1 MAYTGAGQL
10 IEAWD
15 YNRLTWG
22 GNTINTYTS
31 TPSNFAYVFGQGNGL
46 FGYGQDVSAIIPVS
60 AGGTV
65 TAAQWSTFVQ
75 RLNLCLGHQGGAGRQ
90 LASGSNIGI
99 VAGATIAYFANV
111 VTAITSVNA
120 NVAAYTS
127 QGSTTTGSTFSVV
140 VSSTTGLSSYTTNRT
155 VTFASAN
162 AARYFFNAGG
172 SLRLVL
178 GYNSGNGSGSTQS
191 FQRMVDGLG
200 GVNIFN
206 TTNTGRS
213 GSGITLNTNNTALGY
228 RNQVFNSAT
237 TIVQVTDTGASYG
250 ASTGF
255 IQYYTSSNDTTNGAV
270 GLNMIFRTVYNIADK
285 TWDDTISINYTTRV
299 DIVFPETT
307 YLSGV
312 GSWGTP
318 SVS

>member
-1 MAYTGAGQL
+1 MAYTGAGQI

-22 GNTINTYTS
+22 GNTINTYTN
-31 TPSNFAYVFGQGNGL
+31 TPSNFAYVFGQGSGL
-46 FGYGQDVSAIIPVS
+46 FGYGQDVSAIAPVS

-75 RLNLCLGHQGGAGRQ
+75 RLNLCLGHQRGAGAQ

-99 VAGATIAYFANV
+99 TSGATIQYFANV
-111 VTAITSVNA
+111 ETAITSVNA
-120 NVAAYTS
+120 NAAAYTS
-127 QGSTTTGSTFSVV
+127 QGSTTTGSTFSVG
-140 VSSTTGLSSYTTNRT
+140 VSSTTGLSSYVTDRT